1 MTQFD
6 TGETGMHAVILAAG
20 DGGRLR
26 PHTAGIPKPL
36 LPLAGRPIISH
47 VLDGL
52 YAAGITS
59 TTIVIGYRKEQMR
72 ATVESLHPCG
82 MQLRFVEND
91 AYMLAN
97 ARSLWAARDVVHAP
111 FVLAMADH
119 IVDPKL
125 TNALI
130 TAAGNSCALAVE
142 RTGPTDARASEATR
156 ALVRGS
162 YVVDLGKSIADWNA
176 LDTGTFYCTS
186 DVFDAITP
194 ERRDGELGA
203 VFASLACERKLRA
216 VDVTG
221 LHWIDVDTA
230 DDWLLAQDIHAGH
243 MHTKAASGEVA

>member
-1 MTQFD
+1 
-6 TGETGMHAVILAAG
+6 MHAVILAAG

-36 LPLAGRPIISH
+36 LPLDDRPIISH

-52 YAAGITS
+52 FAAGVTS

-82 MQLRFVEND
+82 MRIAFVENP

-97 ARSLWAARDVVHAP
+97 ARSLWAARDAVREP

-119 IVDPKL
+119 VVDPAL
-125 TNALI
+125 TRTLI
-130 TAAGNSCALAVE
+130 AAAGNTCALAVE
-142 RTGPTDARASEATR
+142 RAAHNDARANEATR

-162 YVVDLGKSIADWNA
+162 YIVDLGKSIADWNA
-176 LDTGTFYCTS
+176 LDTGTFYCTPG
-186 DVFDAITP
+186 VFDAITP
-194 ERRDGELGA
+194 ERRDGELGD
-203 VFASLACERKLRA
+203 VFASIARQGELRA

-221 LHWIDVDTA
+221 LSWIDVDTA
-230 DDWLLAQDIHAGH
+230 DDWLLAQDLHVGAT
-243 MHTKAASGEVA
+243 HTKAASGEVA